1 MHLKLWKM
9 GIAEKS
15 SSIGIKPAN
24 ALKKGLVTKSTGSWY
39 TVIDD
44 QDIRYDCKIKGNLR
58 IKGIKTTNP
67 LAVGDWVEFQH
78 LFKESNDQKKN
89 IGMIYRVHERK
100 NYIIRRSQNLSK
112 QAHIIAANIDQS
124 FLIVTINY
132 PVTTTTFI
140 DRFLASAEA
149 YRIPVVLVFNKI
161 DLYSQEQLDK
171 VEALIRIYHK
181 IGYHCLRVSATEN
194 IGIEELKLIMKD
206 KISVFN
212 GHSGV
217 GKSTIINT
225 IQPGLNLPT
234 REISDYHETGKHT
247 TTFSELFELDFG
259 AYIIDTP
266 GIKAFGM
273 LEMEPW
279 EISHYFPE
287 IFKISEYCQYN
298 NCSHTHEPGCAVK
311 EAFENGEIAESRF
324 ISYLGLLE
332 IDQKYRPAY

>member
-1 MHLKLWKM
+1 
-9 GIAEKS
+9 
-15 SSIGIKPAN
+15 
-24 ALKKGLVTKSTGSWY
+24 LKKGLVIKSTGSWY
-39 TVIDD
+39 TVKDD
-44 QDIRYDCKIKGNLR
+44 QAIRYECKIKGNLR

-67 LAVGDWVEFQH
+67 LAVGDWVEFEH
-78 LFKESNDQKKN
+78 LVKESNDQKRN

-112 QAHIIAANIDQS
+112 QAHIIAANIDQA
-124 FLIVTINY
+124 FLIATINY

-161 DLYSQEQLDK
+161 DRYDADQLQK
-171 VEALIRIYHK
+171 MGELISIYQK
-181 IGYHCLRVSATEN
+181 IGYRCIPTSATKN
-194 IGIEELKLIMKD
+194 IGIEELKSIMKN

-217 GKSTIINT
+217 GKSTIINS
-225 IQPGLNLPT
+225 IQPDLNLST

-287 IFKISEYCQYN
+287 IFRISENCQYN

-311 EAFENGEIAESRF
+311 EAYEKGEIAESRF

-332 IDQKYRPAY
+332 ADQKYRPAY